1 MIDMGLALIHLKL
14 LLAAYYLFADCLLMS
29 QVVYYQKSRIRH
41 EDVIDEDDMSHNE
54 HSLLVPK
61 ASVSEK
67 TRSVTH
73 IFFISSIL
81 LWLLLLVASA
91 IYFHQSSLDSSKIH
105 VIPQIFGWASAILY
119 CSSRIPQILQNFKNQ
134 SVEGL
139 SLTMFIFSVVGNLT
153 FCLVKWGL
161 YDFFF
166 QLLLSRASF
175 WFHWIPLFCL

>member
-1 MIDMGLALIHLKL
+1 MIDVGLKLIHLKL

-105 VIPQIFGWASAILY
+105 VLPQIFGWASAILY

-153 FCLVKWGL
+153 FCLVKWWL
-161 YDFFF
+161 YDFFFFF
-166 QLLLSRASF
+166 QLLLF
-175 WFHWIPLFCL
+175 